1 MMSQLR
7 TLRRVLLL
15 GLGLLSACAAADPG
29 SDPVYFDP
37 AAGAHAHGGFTG
49 IYGSYL
55 LGRFADSES
64 DPDMAA
70 RAFLR
75 TLQADPTDHEV
86 LQNAFIATLLSDRP
100 EAESLARQLPENQEA
115 QLLLGG
121 IEARAGQWTEAEQRF
136 RAMPR
141 QGLTQLLQPLLLAW
155 AEQGGGHTDTA
166 LATLRPLVEGQR
178 FRGIYALH
186 AALIAD
192 QAGRVPEATR
202 FYRIAENEF
211 SATNLRL
218 TQILASWLTRQGHAA
233 DAERG
238 LSALS
243 DGQDELSLVV
253 PALVAAGRNPPVA
266 NPTQGIAEAYL
277 ALGAALRQQDASD
290 YALIMLNLALNLRPD
305 LSAARLLM
313 ADIHDVAHQPQA
325 ALDAL
330 APIPDSDPLSGI
342 VRLHRA
348 QLQQRLD
355 HTDQAIDALSALARD
370 YPKNPLPDVQM
381 GDILRGKKRFQAAI
395 AAYDGAVAK
404 LKGPRRSGWP
414 LFYSRGIA
422 HEQAHEWP
430 EAEADLQRALALAPD
445 QPYVLNYLGYTWADQ
460 GIRLPEARRMIERA
474 LEQTPN
480 DGAIVDS
487 LGWIMI
493 RQGQTAEAVPM
504 LERAVGLQSEDA
516 TINQHLGDAYW
527 AVGRRLEAV
536 FQWRRALTLN
546 PEPEDQAALEKKLR
560 DADSQLA
567 QPGPVS
573 TTAAAQHAP

>member
-1 MMSQLR
+1 MSQLR

-29 SDPVYFDP
+29 SDPVYSDP
-37 AAGAHAHGGFTG
+37 AAGAPVHGGFTG
-49 IYGSYL
+49 VYGSYL
-55 LGRFADSES
+55 VGRFASSES
-64 DPDMAA
+64 DTDAAA

-75 TLQADPTDHEV
+75 TLQTDPTDHEV
-86 LQNAFIATLLSDRP
+86 LQNAFMTCLLSDHP
-100 EAESLARQLPENQEA
+100 EAESLARQLPENQDA

-121 IEARAGQWTEAEQRF
+121 AEARAGHWADAEQRF
-136 RAMPR
+136 RAMPH

-155 AEQGGGHTDTA
+155 TEQGGGHTDTA

-192 QAGRVPEATR
+192 QAGRVQEATR
-202 FYRIAENEF
+202 FYGIAEGEF
-211 SATNLRL
+211 GISNLRL
-218 TQILASWLTRQGHAA
+218 AQIMASWLARQGHTT
-233 DAERG
+233 DAEQM
-238 LSALS
+238 LSTLS
-243 DGQDELSLVV
+243 DGQDELSLVL
-253 PALVAAGRNPPVA
+253 PALIADGRNAPVA
-266 NPTQGIAEAYL
+266 DPTQGIAEAYL

-290 YALIMLNLALNLRPD
+290 YALVMLHLALNLRPD
-305 LSAARLLM
+305 LAAARLLV
-313 ADIHDVAHQPQA
+313 ADIQDAVHQPQA

-330 APIPDSDPLSGI
+330 ASIPDSDPLAGI

-348 QLQQRLD
+348 QIEQRLG
-355 HTDQAIDALSALARD
+355 HTDQAMEALAALARD
-370 YPKNPLPDVQM
+370 YPNNPLPDVQM
-381 GDILRGKKRFQAAI
+381 GDIQRGKKHYKAAI
-395 AAYDGAVAK
+395 AAYDRAVTK
-404 LKGPRRSGWP
+404 LHGPRRSAWP
-414 LFYSRGIA
+414 LYYSRGIA

-460 GIRLPEARRMIERA
+460 GVRLPEARRMIERA
-474 LEQTPN
+474 LEQMPN

-487 LGWIMI
+487 LGWIMM
-493 RQGQTAEAVPM
+493 RQGQTTEAVPV
-504 LERAVGLQSEDA
+504 LERAVGLEPEDS

-546 PEPEDQAALEKKLR
+546 PEPEDQTTLEKKLH
-560 DADSQLA
+560 DADSRLA
-567 QPGPVS
+567 QPGHMS
-573 TTAAAQHAP
+573 TTAAAHHTP

>member
-1 MMSQLR
+1 MSQLR

-29 SDPVYFDP
+29 SDPIYADQS
-37 AAGAHAHGGFTG
+37 AAAPVHGGFTG
-49 IYGSYL
+49 VYGSYL
-55 LGRFADSES
+55 VGRFANSES
-64 DPDMAA
+64 DPDTAA

-75 TLQADPTDHEV
+75 TLKVDPTDHDV
-86 LQNAFIATLLSDRP
+86 LQSAFVACLLADQP
-100 EAESLARQLPENQEA
+100 EAETLARQLPDDQEA

-121 IEARAGQWTEAEQRF
+121 IDARAGRWAEAEQRF
-136 RAMPR
+136 RAIPR
-141 QGLTQLLQPLLLAW
+141 QGLVQLLQPLLLAW
-155 AEQGGGHTDTA
+155 TEQGGGHTDTA
-166 LATLRPLVEGQR
+166 LAMLRPLVEGQR

-192 QAGRVPEATR
+192 QAGRIPEAAR
-202 FYRIAENEF
+202 FYRIAESEF
-211 SATNLRL
+211 GTANLRL
-218 TQILASWLTRQGHAA
+218 TQILASWLTRQGHAK
-233 DAERG
+233 DAEQM
-238 LSALS
+238 LSTLS
-243 DGQDELSLVV
+243 DGQDELSLVL
-253 PALVAAGRNPPVA
+253 PTLIADGRNPPVA

-290 YALIMLNLALNLRPD
+290 YALVMLHLALNLRPD
-305 LSAARLLM
+305 LTAARLLV
-313 ADIHDVAHQPQA
+313 ADIQDTAHQSQA

-330 APIPDSDPLSGI
+330 APISDNDPLDGI

-348 QLQQRLD
+348 QIEQRMGNS
-355 HTDQAIDALSALARD
+355 DQAIDALTALAKD
-370 YPKNPLPDVQM
+370 YPNSPLPDVQM
-381 GDILRGKKRFQAAI
+381 GDILRIKKRYHAAI
-395 AAYDGAVAK
+395 TAYDRAVAK
-404 LKGPRRSGWP
+404 LNGPRRSAWP
-414 LFYSRGIA
+414 LFYSLGIA

-460 GIRLPEARRMIERA
+460 GVRLPEARRMIERA
-474 LEQTPN
+474 LAQAPN

-487 LGWIMI
+487 LGWIMM
-493 RQGQTAEAVPM
+493 RQGQTAEAVPV
-504 LERAVGLQSEDA
+504 LERAVGLQPEDS

-546 PEPEDQAALEKKLR
+546 PEAEDQAALEKKLR

-567 QPGPVS
+567 KPGAVS
-573 TTAAAQHAP
+573 TTAAVHSAP